1 MEPRTSPPQARLS
14 AIGELSRAGIPVTVL
29 VAPIIPGLT
38 DHEIPAILNAAAEAG
53 ATSAGFTILRLPY
66 SVAPLFEKWL
76 ETHFPDRK
84 EKVLNRVRAMRGG
97 KLYDAQW
104 GKRMSG
110 EGIFAAQIEQLFDVA
125 RRKAGIANESGELS
139 TAAFRRAGGEQL
151 SLFS

>member
-1 MEPRTSPPQARLS
+1 
-14 AIGELSRAGIPVTVL
+14 
-29 VAPIIPGLT
+29 
-38 DHEIPAILNAAAEAG
+38 
-53 ATSAGFTILRLPY
+53 LRLPY
-66 SVAPLFEKWL
+66 SVAPLFERWL

-84 EKVLNRVRAMRGG
+84 EKVLNRIRSMRGG

-110 EGIFAAQIEQLFDVA
+110 EGIFAGQIEQLFDVA
-125 RRKAGIANESGELS
+125 RRKAGIANERGELS